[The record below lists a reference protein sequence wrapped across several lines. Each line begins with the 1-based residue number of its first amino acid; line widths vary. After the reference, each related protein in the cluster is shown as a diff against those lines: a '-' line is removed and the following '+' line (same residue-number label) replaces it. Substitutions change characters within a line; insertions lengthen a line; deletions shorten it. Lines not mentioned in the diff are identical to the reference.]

1 MANSTTNR
9 ITYLEPNNL
18 PKEFAA
24 KSANNSILD
33 NITWAPE
40 DLNITVDLQVV
51 IPSRKYRKSNANIDY
66 NDALLNKQSIFSGVV
81 LDPKKNG
88 ETFLTTDYTNVG
100 YQEIK
105 NNNAGSKELLGI
117 NSIHITFDSHMYPRV
132 SMNFTDVRGSSLMM
146 PQEQYTYDMAE
157 NKITGKNNPVCESFF
172 QSFFKFPYPQFLLSV
187 KGIYGT
193 CVTFVLSVE
202 DFKATFNS
210 DTGNFDVVVTFI
222 GLMYGLYTDIPMNYL
237 MLAPYIGSSND
248 NITNRYWSSKAVD
261 GGEFCFHEK
270 DGNQRAISTFFEFAN
285 NYKDLISVEQA
296 KTGFLYGPNIGEIAN
311 NSKKIARLEKL
322 KEYFRD
328 IKNNIKNPSGNKI
341 DVYEVYVEGVH
352 VLFFVCENPVTSVS
366 FNSGFVK
373 NFSDELKNCED
384 DNGTL
389 IENKDDVPG
398 KLSHYNETVDTVYVG
413 YKNIFIPSKNGK
425 YVFDRENNSFL
436 KKLEEYGNNI
446 VSKVEESL
454 SKEFENAKCGLIY
467 DDKFETTITNKIGE
481 LNDRSNSLEENA
493 TSEMVE
499 VFKQSCGFTP
509 TIENVMRMIFAHLD
523 TFLHE
528 FYTVLESISTKTRRF
543 GKEVNWDKSETDVM
557 SSSNDSEVPPF
568 PAFYS
573 KNKDGHYERT
583 YPSPKLKDLDE
594 ILFVEE
600 ILNGITNKLK
610 SEAIKA
616 EARLEGNLPTNLAT
630 ETSYDFTPIAIT
642 DYFYSTSPYS
652 EINTEHLETI
662 NDILYF
668 ILCRI
673 YVGFREFKYKI
684 NDKERNE
691 IVDRE
696 IINLKNSSAWNY
708 LLANKEKLK
717 GTIENFNKAIT
728 EKQDWKIFEI
738 EVEPYKSYTIKKQ
751 KDGEDYFK
759 FNGLNKLPGGTIVRS
774 REKLERRFYI
784 ENNDKIESFKN
795 SCTNCLKGKDKYDKS
810 TRIDSDSFLRRKPEK
825 GKTSI
830 LIPINNEGVPYNE
843 GEWKGEKW
851 YRLPDET
858 NIKFS
863 DEELSLSI
871 EELIGRTENIWVPAI
886 FDKWTLLKGSKNIFF
901 DKKNVL
907 FNEKA
912 TIGAKA
918 AWFLA
923 NLLYYEK
930 ADLDLDLSHDH
941 FFHLQKAVLYLIG
954 AYCDFKDK
962 ELIKA
967 DKAALAYV
975 EKFVK
980 KFYPDF
986 LTTDDGKTLKKM
998 FSDWVV
1004 TKFDGNNGILQLL
1017 LNEINSY
1024 NDKNKPIAIAAYT
1037 EGLNSNLSFFDGLK
1051 PNTTLQNLLIELIND
1066 DCYVLSLPKSKN
1078 EEKKE
1083 TELLKIDAKYFKN
1096 IFDGLKSEV
1105 KEEGD
1110 SNEVEESSTAT
1121 NIPINGSDD
1130 NLKNSLYYTLK
1141 NIYDRWL
1148 PLYSY
1153 ENFKLDAPG
1162 VKRDRSAKFHSEFS
1176 NFLYVDSFY
1185 NDIST
1190 DFMINP
1196 KNLFNLV
1203 NDQIAGNTNFNILD
1217 FIGKLCQDNK
1227 LLFRCLP
1234 VYDSLYSADT
1244 FKNIFRPL
1252 SLYNGADKLY
1262 RRIGNTYLI
1271 MYPYEPSNKLNLL
1284 QDKTN
1289 DVAYQYDSFNF
1300 ADSFGR
1306 ITEEASNLYGEGK
1319 GENICAFGVTP
1330 GAQNQSYFTKVSIG
1344 MDNPRVTDYAIRN
1357 KFALAHSSVGGRSEA
1372 EGAAQDLYSIYSN
1385 RSYDCNVEMLGC
1397 ANIMPM
1403 MYFQLNNVPMFN
1415 GAYMITKVEHDIQN
1429 NTMTTKFTGTRM
1441 SRYYIPYNKSLFAL
1455 QELFEIINRLPGEGG
1470 GYVTLAGIPIKMYSK
1485 NGEMVELKREQ
1496 RSDIPQPKKDFSY
1509 NRNFNVWA
1517 AVNQMA
1523 QCTKYSFNDI
1533 YVPLNYN
1540 HSEKVKVDSSGHCAT
1555 AVEMF
1560 LMAGFHGVFAAN
1572 NYAQGGE
1579 VDTFRSSKTVYG
1591 VNFTGPDGYDM
1602 KQKLA
1607 ELGFVCIAA
1616 GADEMDRMDKNG
1628 LFQSGDVCVMRYK
1641 TGKYGHVC
1649 MYSGTKWVSDYS
1661 QNSWRDNS
1669 DVSKSRIDYS
1679 DPSAVLL
1686 YRYPKVEST
1695 PQVYC
1700 YYNTSSIASRVDNYM
1715 DNNGYVENVDM
1726 LRYKNV
1732 VE

>member
-341 DVYEVYVEGVH
+341 DVYEVYVDGVH

-398 KLSHYNETVDTVYVG
+398 KLSHYNETIDTVYVG

-436 KKLEEYGNNI
+436 KKLEEYGNDI
-446 VSKVEESL
+446 VSKVEEKL

-493 TSEMVE
+493 TTEMVE
-499 VFKQSCGFTP
+499 VFRLSCGFTP

-523 TFLHE
+523 AFLHE

-610 SEAIKA
+610 NEAIKA

-630 ETSYDFTPIAIT
+630 ETGYNFTPIAIT
-642 DYFYSTSPYS
+642 DYFYDTSPYS
-652 EINTEHLETI
+652 EIKTEDLHSV

-673 YVGFREFKYKI
+673 YVGFRDCKV
-684 NDKERNE
+684 KEVGDE
-691 IVDRE
+691 IIDRE
-696 IINLKNSSAWNY
+696 IINLKNSNAWNY
-708 LLANKEKLK
+708 LLSNKEKLT
-717 GTIENFNKAIT
+717 GTIENFNNYLNSRQDNQIFKINHL
-728 EKQDWKIFEI
+728 EKGDFCYNVSKLSGG
-738 EVEPYKSYTIKKQ
+738 K
-751 KDGEDYFK
+751 DYFK
-759 FNGLNKLPGGTIVRS
+759 FNGLSDLRS
-774 REKLERRFYI
+774 NNALLNNREGLKRRFFT
-784 ENNDKIESFKN
+784 EKEKKVVEFKN
-795 SCTNCLKGKDKYDKS
+795 SCTDYLKS
-810 TRIDSDSFLRRKPEK
+810 SRIDSWCLLRRDPSKK
-825 GKTSI
+825 YRSI
-830 LIPINNEGVPYNE
+830 LIPTDSDGDPLTAKNSAGGGKYYVYNI
-843 GEWKGEKW
+843 
-851 YRLPDET
+851 PTET
-858 NIKFS
+858 NIKI
-863 DEELSLSI
+863 DNELSLTI
-871 EELIGRTENIWVPAI
+871 KELLGRTKNIWIPAI
-886 FDKWTLLKGSKNIFF
+886 YDYDTRQNIFF
-901 DKKNVL
+901 DYKKNIL
-907 FNEKA
+907 FKKDVSI
-912 TIGAKA
+912 TYKA

-923 NLLYYEK
+923 KLIKYEHINLDFDYE
-930 ADLDLDLSHDH
+930 HDRI
-941 FFHLQKAVLYLIG
+941 FYTQKAVLYSIG
-954 AYCDFKDK
+954 AYSHFKD
-962 ELIKA
+962 ETTVDSNNERIANDEIK
-967 DKAALAYV
+967 KTF
-975 EKFVK
+975 KG
-980 KFYPDF
+980 FYPPF
-986 LTTDDGKTLKKM
+986 LTKEDEQEIKKM
-998 FSDWVV
+998 FYSWVNN
-1004 TKFDGNNGILQLL
+1004 TFDGENGILMLIAKEV
-1017 LNEINSY
+1017 NKYDDN
-1024 NDKNKPIAIAAYT
+1024 NKPYNIANPEFYRKSDSR
-1037 EGLNSNLSFFDGLK
+1037 GLSPK
-1051 PNTTLQNLLIELIND
+1051 NTLLQDALNKLINE
-1066 DCYVLSLPKSKN
+1066 DCYIISLPKSKT
-1078 EEKKE
+1078 EEKS
-1083 TELLKIDAKYFKN
+1083 ELLKIENKYVINLFNRLEINSDETK
-1096 IFDGLKSEV
+1096 
-1105 KEEGD
+1105 
-1110 SNEVEESSTAT
+1110 NEVEESSTAT

-1234 VYDSLYSADT
+1234 VYDSLYSSDT

-1455 QELFEIINRLPGEGG
+1455 QELLEVINRLPGEGG

-1496 RSDIPQPKKDFSY
+1496 SSDIPQPKEDFSY

-1591 VNFTGPDGYDM
+1591 VNFTGPDGYYM

-1607 ELGFVCIAA
+1607 DLGFVCIAA
-1616 GADEMDRMDKNG
+1616 GANEMDRMDKNG

-1641 TGKYGHVC
+1641 SGKYGHVC

-1661 QNSWRDNS
+1661 QASWRDNS

-1700 YYNTSSIASRVDNYM
+1700 YYNTSSVASRVDNYEN
-1715 DNNGYVENVDM
+1715 NNGYVNNVDM